1 MRTREVS
8 MPVKQAIIKL
18 KNEKKSIRDIAETLG
33 VSKSTVWN
41 IIKKQERTGQLINS
55 KSSGRPRKTSVVDD
69 QKILSIV
76 KKKPFSTAEQ
86 IKNTLQDVGVDVS
99 KTTIR
104 RRLHQHNFRW
114 FTSRCKPLDNM
125 TSLPQD
131 QSGMSLLQE
140 QVRREILQRMQT
152 RFSSIIDSE
161 TMDLEDL
168 LNVAQQELAL
178 ATATSHHI
186 NIPEELVCSLQEL
199 ICRLSQSMQ
208 SVAEAPANP
217 SDIVAVTSNHS
228 PSPE

>member
-217 SDIVAVTSNHS
+217 SDIVSVTSNHS